1 MSDSPTTT
9 GAITTGL
16 VIGLLF
22 MGGFFLVGYSLPFSL
37 LCSFL
42 GGVSTYQLITW
53 WHIDSLPK
61 IEESNSS
68 NPEVGKVY
76 KSIHKFL
83 FKSQYNKQSKKLAN
97 EPVSKGPV
105 SLMGWVLK
113 EHSKRNTDN

>member
-16 VIGLLF
+16 VIGSLF
-22 MGGFFLVGYSLPFSL
+22 MVGFFLVGYSLPFTL

-53 WHIDSLPK
+53 WHIDSQPQ
-61 IEESNSS
+61 IEESNLP
-68 NPEVGKVY
+68 NPEVMNIP
-76 KSIHKFL
+76 KSLHKFL
-83 FKSQYNKQSKKLAN
+83 FKSQDNKPSKKLAN

-105 SLMGWVLK
+105 SLMGWVFK
-113 EHSKRNTDN
+113 EHSQGNKDN